1 MVVIGADARAQ
12 HVPDGFMDA
21 AEVVLGLVVDIRY
34 AGEHN
39 FVGRPIDGYEAPRCL
54 LTRPAAQAL
63 AAVQN
68 DLATSRLGLKVFDY
82 DRPARAVAHFVRW
95 ARDPSDTAR
104 KAEFYPS
111 IEKRDLFRLGYM
123 SHRSRHSRGSTVDLT
138 LVDRRSGREVDMGT
152 DFDLFGPKS

>member
-1 MVVIGADARAQ
+1 
-12 HVPDGFMDA
+12 MDA

-68 DLATSRLGLKVFDY
+68 DVATSRLDLKVFDY

-111 IEKRDLFRLGYM
+111 IEKRDLPARLHV
-123 SHRSRHSRGSTVDLT
+123 SPLAAFTRL
-138 LVDRRSGREVDMGT
+138 DRRPDPG
-152 DFDLFGPKS
+152 

>member
-1 MVVIGADARAQ
+1 
-12 HVPDGFMDA
+12 
-21 AEVVLGLVVDIRY
+21 VDIRY

-39 FVGRPIDGYEAPRCL
+39 FVARPIDGYEAPRCL

-82 DRPARAVAHFVRW
+82 YRPARAVAHFVRW